1 MSLPKTTDQ
10 WVVKGKGG
18 FDDLVLEK
26 DVQIPALGEYDVLV
40 QVQAVSLNYRDLIIP
55 QVHHL
60 AYPEPYYRTAD
71 DTYRANTRFR

>member
-18 FDDLVLEK
+18 FDDLVLQK
-26 DVQIPALGEYDVLV
+26 DVKIPALGEHDVLV

-55 QVHHL
+55 QVCRRASLRNSHL
-60 AYPEPYYRTAD
+60 SD
-71 DTYRANTRFR
+71 

>member
-10 WVVKGKGG
+10 WVVKGKSG

-26 DVQIPALGEYDVLV
+26 GVQIPALGEYDVLV

-55 QVHHL
+55 QV
-60 AYPEPYYRTAD
+60 
-71 DTYRANTRFR
+71 

>member
-26 DVQIPALGEYDVLV
+26 DVQIPALGEHDVLV

-55 QVHHL
+55 QVRRM
-60 AYPEPYYRTAD
+60 AYPIPFHLSD
-71 DTYRANTRFR
+71 